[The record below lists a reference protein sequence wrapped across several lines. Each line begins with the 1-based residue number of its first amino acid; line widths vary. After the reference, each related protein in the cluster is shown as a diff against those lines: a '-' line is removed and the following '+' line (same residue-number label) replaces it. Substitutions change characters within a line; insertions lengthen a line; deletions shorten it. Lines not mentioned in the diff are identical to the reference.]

1 MRAVGFDL
9 LGLLRIFFFFFPY
22 QQPSAGMPARGCEER
37 DSCRFPPE
45 MRRKTAGKDCSLQ
58 SAFPLRLRWSLLMNL
73 AIIKGEESA
82 EREILNE
89 RRGGEIWGW
98 VANIWS

>member
-1 MRAVGFDL
+1 M
-9 LGLLRIFFFFFPY
+9 
-22 QQPSAGMPARGCEER
+22 AGE
-37 DSCRFPPE
+37 
-45 MRRKTAGKDCSLQ
+45 DCSVQ

-89 RRGGEIWGW
+89 RRGGEIGGW